1 MRALPPVRLRQ
12 HRQPRSHEIILLPYL
27 RQKLLLELPPAT
39 EPMHL
44 LFESA
49 EALQQRRPRLQA
61 LATTAT
67 IKRIGRFIRL
77 GLKHA
82 IKLIRLHPKL

>member
-49 EALQQRRPRLQA
+49 EALQQRLQRLQA
-61 LATTAT
+61 LTAT
-67 IKRIGRFIRL
+67 IKRIRRFIRL